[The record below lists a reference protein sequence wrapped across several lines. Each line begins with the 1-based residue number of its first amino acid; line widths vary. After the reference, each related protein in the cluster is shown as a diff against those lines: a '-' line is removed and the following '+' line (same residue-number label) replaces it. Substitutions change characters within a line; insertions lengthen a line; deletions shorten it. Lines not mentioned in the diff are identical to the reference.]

1 MKKIKNKNFVQGL
14 FAGIICT
21 LVVCAVVTLT
31 TGGAI
36 GGTANIDKETS
47 KKLSAIDSLIDEK
60 YLYEKDIDQEAL
72 QQGLIKGYVE
82 ALGDPYSEYYD
93 KEEYT
98 ELTQTTEGKFYGIGA
113 AFSTE
118 NQGGY
123 LEVVKVYENMPAD
136 KAGIK
141 AGDKLI
147 KVDGKSIEDKTA
159 EAVINLVKGEEGT
172 KVKLIF
178 LRGDDQYTT
187 TCTRAEVK
195 VPTVSYEMKANKI
208 GYIAISEFT
217 AETYTQFDEA
227 FDALK
232 NQGMAGLVIDLRS
245 NLGGRVDT
253 TCQILDEL
261 LPEGTLVYTKD
272 QNGKKT
278 IVAKSDEKT
287 KWQKPIAVL
296 VNEYSASASELF
308 TGALQDYDAATVVGT
323 TTFGKGVMQQMF
335 GFKDGTGVKLTIA
348 KYYTPKGQDVNHKG
362 ITPDIKVKDTRK
374 TADDTNDAQLN
385 KALETVKNSL

>member
-1 MKKIKNKNFVQGL
+1 MKKFKNKNFIQGV

-21 LVVCAVVTLT
+21 LVVCAVVTVT
-31 TGGAI
+31 TGGVI
-36 GGTANIDKETS
+36 GNTAHLDKETS
-47 KKLSAIDSLIDEK
+47 KKLSAINSLIDEK
-60 YLYEKDIDQEAL
+60 YLYEKDIDEEAL
-72 QQGLIKGYVE
+72 QQGILKGYVE

-98 ELTQTTEGKFYGIGA
+98 ELTQSTEGKFYGIGA
-113 AFSTE
+113 AFSIE

-123 LEVVKVYENMPAD
+123 LEVIKVYEDMPAD

-147 KVDGKSIEDKTA
+147 KVNGESIEDKTA
-159 EAVINLVKGEEGT
+159 EAVVTMVKGKEGT
-172 KVKLIF
+172 KVKLTF
-178 LRGDDQYTT
+178 MRGDDQYTT

-227 FDALK
+227 FKALK
-232 NQGMAGLVIDLRS
+232 KQGMSGMVIDLRS

-278 IVAKSDEKT
+278 IVAESDEDT
-287 KWQKPIAVL
+287 KWEKPIAVL

-335 GFKDGTGVKLTIA
+335 EFKDGTGIKLTIA
-348 KYYTPKGQDVNHKG
+348 KYFTPKGQDVNHKG
-362 ITPDIKVKDTRK
+362 ITPDIKVEDTRQSVE
-374 TADDTNDAQLN
+374 DTNDAQLN
-385 KALETVKNSL
+385 KALEVVQKNN